1 MEIRLKVPELT
12 KAMREYSKSDF
23 GINHKVEPC
32 CWHSIKR
39 SLVENKRITHL
50 LVSGHQMRAYE
61 TGDFPSWSWAASQAH
76 NLKYFLEWLLGRHS
90 EKMADIRIS
99 DSVYEKI
106 EDLTASCA
114 ITSNDLCALKT
125 DYVDSLSAVKADTYT
140 LYDSVGALQC
150 TNDMLNSRFS
160 TLEQEVAGMA
170 TALEGIKAQLPSYV
184 GLDTNS
190 TADLYYTDR
199 ISNTIPSQNYTI
211 NTNGTMWNYTN
222 TDMSNEKKEK
232 KNMMNLNFDF
242 GKVTG
247 DSIRVSMYGIAIKN
261 VSGTYVSYD
270 VKSHSVMD
278 VDIVNMPAEGLL
290 YKMPVAIKDVKAGD
304 VVIHNKT
311 AMFVAEV
318 HDSTLKVVDIREGTE
333 KEIYLTKSPFGFNFA
348 TKVVSL
354 MDMSGVKA
362 DESNPFGAMLPLMFL
377 SGDNKDIDPMMLML
391 MMGQGNT
398 ANLMSNPMMMYFL
411 MKDGK
416 ENKDM
421 LPFVL
426 MGMGSGSPAPVSK

>member
-50 LVSGHQMRAYE
+50 LVNEHQMRAYE

-76 NLKYFLEWLLGRHS
+76 NLKYFLEWLLERYS
-90 EKMADIRIS
+90 EKMADFWIS
-99 DSVYEKI
+99 DSMYEKI

-114 ITSNDLCALKT
+114 ITSNDLCTLKA
-125 DYVDSLSAVKADTYT
+125 DVDSLGSIKVDTNT
-140 LYDSVGALQC
+140 LYDTVGALQC
-150 TNDMLNSRFS
+150 TDNILDSRIGA
-160 TLEQEVAGMA
+160 LEREAADMA
-170 TALEGIKAQLPSYV
+170 TALEGIKAQLPSYI

-199 ISNTIPSQNYTI
+199 ISNTVPSQNYTI
-211 NTNGTMWNYTN
+211 NTDGTTWKNYTY
-222 TDMSNEKKEK
+222 TDTSNEEKEK

-247 DSIRVSMYGIAIKN
+247 DSIRISMYGIAIKN

-278 VDIVNMPAEGLL
+278 VDIVNMPADGLL

-318 HDSTLKVVDIREGTE
+318 HDSTLKVIDIREGTE

-398 ANLMSNPMMMYFL
+398 TNLMSNPMMMYFL

-421 LPFVL
+421 LPFLL
-426 MGMGSGSPAPVSK
+426 MGMGSPASK